1 MSVST
6 RPLGGPGLCPADA
19 AWNEYPSYDPSDF
32 ALGLDLSYLEEAARS
47 SSRRSDERLSRAG
60 KTRKTQEIE
69 LVVAR
74 RRGQQPGWG
83 SRVGVPRL
91 LARQDEL
98 ADRRA
103 GIFLP
108 GLPRLRRQAPL
119 RRENLQRLWPVPLRP
134 ERTHRL
140 GCIAAPSVLARPPD
154 QSA

>member
-6 RPLGGPGLCPADA
+6 RPLGGSGMPRRCRLESQCL
-19 AWNEYPSYDPSDF
+19 SYDPSDF

-60 KTRKTQEIE
+60 ETRKTQEIQ

-74 RRGQQPGWG
+74 RRGKQPGWG

-103 GIFLP
+103 GIFIP
-108 GLPRLRRQAPL
+108 GLPDLRR
-119 RRENLQRLWPVPLRP
+119 
-134 ERTHRL
+134 
-140 GCIAAPSVLARPPD
+140 
-154 QSA
+154 